1 MAEMLVVRFREIP
14 AQGGAVTPRHRMRK
28 NSRAIRILVVPVTA
42 ALLVTAAVDQP
53 VIQQMPYAVH
63 QQHRM
68 VSADAVD
75 LAALALFAVPGAGV
89 NFPPGALAEQ
99 DGGVWE
105 RIQDVTLLTDRT
117 RYPGDVTAA
126 SLDSGAS
133 WLTELL
139 LARDPSTTV
148 SGIDTG
154 SFGGRVAAEALK
166 RVAATGYDMSSV
178 FAVFY
183 GDSNTPG
190 TGLFDRYQSQ
200 NATFGSDIPGGAVP
214 LPDGTYLRVN
224 REYDPI
230 AYFPKYLWN
239 PVSWLQIAAGFV
251 FEHSRLDSFDF
262 DDPQNV
268 TTIEGNVVTVRVHSP
283 VMPLLMP
290 LKLLGVPTRIIQALQ
305 DIMQPIVES
314 TGMYESGKVGFL
326 PTPQKTIQYL
336 GAIAAGFAR
345 AGQRL
350 AGIDP
355 PDPQPSEP
363 VTTAPKTTSEIIDAM
378 EARDREL
385 NGTATAT
392 VRLATAHT
400 ATPRPTT
407 TPVTADSLTADQAQ
421 EQPPAVSVSAEEKPA
436 VSPAPEVS
444 APEPGTSGDVST
456 PSPAATP
463 ASATADAGI
472 TTGTTTGTKAPTH
485 PRKPATSR
493 KPPGETS
500 KAVSVT
506 AHPASP
512 TTSDKGTAAAGTDDG
527 DSAGATSAGDQS
539 PN

>member
-1 MAEMLVVRFREIP
+1 MTA
-14 AQGGAVTPRHRMRK
+14 RHRVRK
-28 NSRAIRILVVPVTA
+28 NNRAIGILVVPAAA

-53 VIQQMPYAVH
+53 VVQQMPYAVH
-63 QQHRM
+63 QPHRA

-99 DGGVWE
+99 DGGVWQ

-154 SFGGRVAAEALK
+154 SFGGRVAAEALN

-190 TGLFDRYQSQ
+190 TGLFDRYRSQ
-200 NATFGSDIPGGAVP
+200 DSTFGSDIPGGAVP

-230 AYFPKYLWN
+230 AYFPRYLWN
-239 PVSWLQIAAGFV
+239 PVSWLQIAAGFL

-262 DDPQNV
+262 DDPRNV
-268 TTIEGNVVTVRVHSP
+268 TTVEGNVVTVRVNSP

-336 GAIAAGFAR
+336 SAIAAGFAR

-355 PDPQPSEP
+355 PDPGPSTP
-363 VTTAPKTTSEIIDAM
+363 PYTTAPTTTSEIIDAM

-385 NGTATAT
+385 NGSPTPTA
-392 VRLATAHT
+392 RLAAAQTSAPQPAAGT
-400 ATPRPTT
+400 
-407 TPVTADSLTADQAQ
+407 VTADSVTADQP
-421 EQPPAVSVSAEEKPA
+421 QPPSTDDKPDDKPVDPTA
-436 VSPAPEVS
+436 
-444 APEPGTSGDVST
+444 T
-456 PSPAATP
+456 SPAAA
-463 ASATADAGI
+463 ASTTAD
-472 TTGTTTGTKAPTH
+472 TDTDTDTKPPVH
-485 PRKPATSR
+485 PRKTATAR
-493 KPPGETS
+493 KPAGDAPKE
-500 KAVSVT
+500 VSTT
-506 AHPASP
+506 APVASP
-512 TTSDKGTAAAGTDDG
+512 TASDTATPAAGDG
-527 DSAGATSAGDQS
+527 DKAGADTGDSGAGDQS
-539 PN
+539 AK

>member
-1 MAEMLVVRFREIP
+1 MTA
-14 AQGGAVTPRHRMRK
+14 RHRVRK
-28 NSRAIRILVVPVTA
+28 NNRAIRILVVPATA
-42 ALLVTAAVDQP
+42 ALLVTATDQP
-53 VIQQMPYAVH
+53 VVQQMPYAVH
-63 QQHRM
+63 QPHRA

-99 DGGVWE
+99 DGGVWQ

-154 SFGGRVAAEALK
+154 SFGGRVAAEALN

-190 TGLFDRYQSQ
+190 TGLFDRYSSQ
-200 NATFGSDIPGGAVP
+200 DSTFGSDVPGGAVP

-239 PVSWLQIAAGFV
+239 PVSWLQIAAGFL

-262 DDPQNV
+262 DDPRNV
-268 TTIEGNVVTVRVHSP
+268 TTVEGNVVTVRVNSP

-336 GAIAAGFAR
+336 SAIAAGFAR

-355 PDPQPSEP
+355 DPEPSTPPD
-363 VTTAPKTTSEIIDAM
+363 TTAPTTTSEIIDAM

-385 NGTATAT
+385 NGSPTSTA
-392 VRLATAHT
+392 RLATAQT
-400 ATPRPTT
+400 SGPQLAAGT
-407 TPVTADSLTADQAQ
+407 VTADSLTVDQP
-421 EQPPAVSVSAEEKPA
+421 QPPSTEDKSYDKSVDPTAPTDGVPEPDPSADVKA
-436 VSPAPEVS
+436 ASPAPAASTIADTNTNTNTNTDSDTKPPVHPRKTATARKPAGH
-444 APEPGTSGDVST
+444 APKDVST
-456 PSPAATP
+456 TAPVASPTASDKATP
-463 ASATADAGI
+463 AAG
-472 TTGTTTGTKAPTH
+472 
-485 PRKPATSR
+485 
-493 KPPGETS
+493 
-500 KAVSVT
+500 
-506 AHPASP
+506 
-512 TTSDKGTAAAGTDDG
+512 DG
-527 DSAGATSAGDQS
+527 DKAGSDTGDSGAADQS
-539 PN
+539 AK

>member
-1 MAEMLVVRFREIP
+1 MAETLVVRFGEIP
-14 AQGGAVTPRHRMRK
+14 TQGGAVTARHRMRK
-28 NSRAIRILVVPVTA
+28 NGRAIRILVVPVTA

-53 VIQQMPYAVH
+53 VIQHMPYAVH
-63 QQHRM
+63 QQHRT

-268 TTIEGNVVTVRVHSP
+268 TTVEGNVVTVRVHSP

-290 LKLLGVPTRIIQALQ
+290 LKLLGVPTKIIQALQ

-363 VTTAPKTTSEIIDAM
+363 PVTTAPKTTSQIIDAM

-385 NGTATAT
+385 NGTAVAT
-392 VRLATAHT
+392 VPLATAHT
-400 ATPRPTT
+400 ATPRLTT

-421 EQPPAVSVSAEEKPA
+421 EQPPAVPVPAEEKPA
-436 VSPAPEVS
+436 VSPAPEAS
-444 APEPGTSGDVST
+444 RPEPPPSGDVST
-456 PSPAATP
+456 PTPATTP
-463 ASATADAGI
+463 ASASAAADAG
-472 TTGTTTGTKAPTH
+472 TTTDTKPPTH
-485 PRKPATSR
+485 PRKSATTR

-500 KAVSVT
+500 KGGSVT
-506 AHPASP
+506 THPASP
-512 TTSDKGTAAAGTDDG
+512 TTSDKGAAAAGTDDG
-527 DSAGATSAGDQS
+527 DSAGGAGAGDQS

>member
-1 MAEMLVVRFREIP
+1 MTA
-14 AQGGAVTPRHRMRK
+14 RHRMRK
-28 NSRAIRILVVPVTA
+28 NNRAIRILAVPATA

-63 QQHRM
+63 QQHRP
-68 VSADAVD
+68 VSTDAVD

-200 NATFGSDIPGGAVP
+200 NTTFGSDIPGGAVP

-268 TTIEGNVVTVRVHSP
+268 TTVEGNVVTVRVHSP

-290 LKLLGVPTRIIQALQ
+290 LKLLRVPTRIIEALQ

-336 GAIAAGFAR
+336 SAIAAGFAR

-355 PDPQPSEP
+355 PKPQPSEP
-363 VTTAPKTTSEIIDAM
+363 PVTTAPTTTSEIIDAM

-385 NGTATAT
+385 NGLNGTATAT
-392 VRLATAHT
+392 AHLATAHT
-400 ATPRPTT
+400 ATPRLTV
-407 TPVTADSLTADQAQ
+407 TPVTADSLTTEQAQ
-421 EQPPAVSVSAEEKPA
+421 GQPPAVSVSAEEKPA
-436 VSPAPEVS
+436 VSPEPEVS
-444 APEPGTSGDVST
+444 APEPGPSGDVST
-456 PSPAATP
+456 PGSAAS
-463 ASATADAGI
+463 ASATAAA
-472 TTGTTTGTKAPTH
+472 TTTATADATPPTH
-485 PRKPATSR
+485 PRTSATTR
-493 KPPGETS
+493 KPPGDTP
-500 KAVSVT
+500 KGVSVT
-506 AHPASP
+506 AHPVATP
-512 TTSDKGTAAAGTDDG
+512 TTSDKGAAATGADHDDG
-527 DSAGATSAGDQS
+527 AGGASTGDQS
-539 PN
+539 TE